1 MDKKY
6 TSRDI
11 AKAAVMLAMSSSRAE
26 EAEMKA
32 RYRKDG
38 IKSAAVDIGGDIIQ
52 SITKIMERTLVAS
65 KRNRVISDTHVFEG
79 AVTGA
84 TREAIGQVMDKAA
97 GFNVGGKIG
106 IARYKEHLSVCIFLN
121 IGIFRLEDV
130 VIGLGHRA
138 IPIDDSIDEF
148 SEE

>member
-1 MDKKY
+1 MEYKSK
-6 TSRDI
+6 DI
-11 AKAAVMLAMSSSRAE
+11 AKAAIMLAMSTRDE
-26 EAEMKA
+26 EMNLKEDYK
-32 RYRKDG
+32 KNG

-65 KRNRVISDTHVFEG
+65 KRNKLIPDTHVFEG
-79 AVTGA
+79 AITGA
-84 TREAIGQVMDKAA
+84 TREAIAQVMDKAA

-106 IARYKEHLSVCIFLN
+106 IARYKEHLSVFIFLN

-138 IPIDDSIDEF
+138 IPIDDEAI
-148 SEE
+148 